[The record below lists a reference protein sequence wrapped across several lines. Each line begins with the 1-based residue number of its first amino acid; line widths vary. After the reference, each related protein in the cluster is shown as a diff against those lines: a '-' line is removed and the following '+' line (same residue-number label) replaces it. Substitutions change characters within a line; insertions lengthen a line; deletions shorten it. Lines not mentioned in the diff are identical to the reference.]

1 MAVLPLLP
9 YNTMPKNKPPV
20 PRKSA
25 AASEDDADVMAQA
38 IVDLA
43 LDIVEREVDDSK
55 MTDPADLS
63 LKDDEL
69 ARLVRNALR
78 KKNDEVLYSAIE
90 HAKYTDIKAWQY
102 LRAHVEE
109 AGATMMIRRDG
120 KPTEEMVAF
129 LVPVF
134 IHSTGGLMLAE
145 TFQDTGAFEFLRAS
159 FQQAGLESPDAKV
172 VLISHAYDLQE
183 IDSISYSQ
191 LNDMLREVAAT
202 MSEKKLVD
210 TPALAASISGWKG
223 GGFEPL
229 DAVMELRFLLGFAR
243 KRADDPFYLVPEQEE
258 EADAF
263 FAARLERYRNWA
275 STAAP
280 LLQACLAAPSATLM
294 LNFLYQDLFYGAKE
308 QAMTEMA
315 MLAMMSEINAA
326 LDDNGL
332 DAADASAIV
341 GPADVDD
348 QMVLRVALYRAG
360 SAAPLAAPDL
370 PFNLAADLQTEV
382 DDICDAL
389 ATIGIH
395 AVSVAMRFG
404 RDGEPQNVLPYSAQQ

>member
-1 MAVLPLLP
+1 MAALTLSAHD
-9 YNTMPKNKPPV
+9 TMPKNKPPV
-20 PRKSA
+20 PRKSSA
-25 AASEDDADVMAQA
+25 APEEDEDVMAQA
-38 IVDLA
+38 LADLA
-43 LDIVEREVDDSK
+43 LDIVEREDED
-55 MTDPADLS
+55 AAGLR
-63 LKDDEL
+63 LKEDEL

-78 KKNDEVLYSAIE
+78 KKNDEVLYGAIE
-90 HAKYTDIKAWQY
+90 RAKYTDIAAWQY
-102 LRAHVEE
+102 LRAQVEE

-120 KPTEEMVAF
+120 KPTEELVAF

-134 IHSTGGLMLAE
+134 VNSTGGLLLEE
-145 TFQDTGAFEFLRAS
+145 TFQDTDAFEFLRAS
-159 FQQAGLESPDAKV
+159 FQQAGLESPEAKV

-183 IDSISYSQ
+183 IDGISYSQ

-210 TPALAASISGWKG
+210 TPALAASLKGWKG

-229 DAVMELRFLLGFAR
+229 DEAMELRFLLGFAR
-243 KRADDPFYLVPEQEE
+243 KRADDPFYAVPDEE
-258 EADAF
+258 EAADAF

-275 STAAP
+275 QQAAP
-280 LLQACLAAPSATLM
+280 LLQACLAPATKTLA

-308 QAMTEMA
+308 QGMAEMA

-326 LDDNGL
+326 LDNNAI
-332 DAADASAIV
+332 DAAEVSAIV
-341 GPADVDD
+341 APADVDD

-360 SAAPLAAPDL
+360 SSAPLATPEM
-370 PFNLAADLQTEV
+370 PFDLAADLQTEV

-389 ATIGIH
+389 STIGIH

-404 RDGEPQNVLPYSAQQ
+404 PDGEAQNVQPYSPG

>member
-1 MAVLPLLP
+1 
-9 YNTMPKNKPPV
+9 MPKNKPPI
-20 PRKSA
+20 PRKSSA
-25 AASEDDADVMAQA
+25 APEEDEDVMAQA
-38 IVDLA
+38 LADLA
-43 LDIVEREVDDSK
+43 LDIVEPEE
-55 MTDPADLS
+55 TDRADVR
-63 LKDDEL
+63 LKEDEL

-78 KKNDEVLYSAIE
+78 KKNDEVLYGAIE
-90 HAKYTDIKAWQY
+90 HAKHLDLTAWQY

-134 IHSTGGLMLAE
+134 IGSTGGLKLEE
-145 TFQDTGAFEFLRAS
+145 TFQDTAAFEFLRAS

-172 VLISHAYDLQE
+172 VLISHAYDLEE

-223 GGFEPL
+223 GGFEPI
-229 DAVMELRFLLGFAR
+229 DEAMELRFLLGFAR
-243 KRADDPFYLVPEQEE
+243 KRADDPFYAVPEDEA

-275 STAAP
+275 QQAAP
-280 LLQACLAAPSATLM
+280 LLQACLAPASKTLA

-308 QAMTEMA
+308 QGMAEMA
-315 MLAMMSEINAA
+315 MLAMMSGINAA
-326 LDDNGL
+326 LDANAV
-332 DAADASAIV
+332 DAAEVSAIV
-341 GPADVDD
+341 APADVDD

-360 SAAPLAAPDL
+360 NPAPLATPEM
-370 PFNLAADLQTEV
+370 PFDLAADLQTEV

-404 RDGEPQNVLPYSAQQ
+404 PDGEAEDVRPYSPQ

>member
-1 MAVLPLLP
+1 
-9 YNTMPKNKPPV
+9 MPKNKPPV

-25 AASEDDADVMAQA
+25 LAQEEDVDVMAQA
-38 IVDLA
+38 LADLA
-43 LDIVEREVDDSK
+43 LDIVEGEVDES
-55 MTDPADLS
+55 TIADAAALR
-63 LKDDEL
+63 LKEDEL

-90 HAKYTDIKAWQY
+90 HAKYTDISAWQY

-134 IHSTGGLMLAE
+134 IHSTGGLVLAD
-145 TFQDTGAFEFLRAS
+145 TFQDTAAFESLRVS

-210 TPALAASISGWKG
+210 TPALAASIKGWEG

-229 DAVMELRFLLGFAR
+229 DEAMELRFLLGFAR
-243 KRADDPFYLVPEQEE
+243 KRADDPFYAVPEDEE
-258 EADAF
+258 QADAF

-275 STAAP
+275 QQAAP
-280 LLQACLAAPSATLM
+280 LLQTCLAPPAAALR
-294 LNFLYQDLFYGAKE
+294 LNFLYQDLFYGAKAE
-308 QAMTEMA
+308 GMAEMA
-315 MLAMMSEINAA
+315 MLAMMSGINAA

-332 DAADASAIV
+332 DAAEVSAIV
-341 GPADVDD
+341 APADVDD

-360 SAAPLAAPDL
+360 NPVPIASPEM
-370 PFNLAADLQTEV
+370 PFDLAADLQTEV

-395 AVSVAMRFG
+395 ALSVALRFG
-404 RDGEPQNVLPYSAQQ
+404 RDGQPQEVLPYSPQ

>member
-1 MAVLPLLP
+1 
-9 YNTMPKNKPPV
+9 MPKNKPPV

-25 AASEDDADVMAQA
+25 VAQEEDADVMAQA
-38 IVDLA
+38 LAELA
-43 LDIVEREVDDSK
+43 LDIVEPEE
-55 MTDPADLS
+55 ADLADAAGLR
-63 LKDDEL
+63 LKEDEL

-78 KKNDEVLYSAIE
+78 KKNDEVLYGAIE
-90 HAKYTDIKAWQY
+90 HAKHLDLTAWQY

-134 IHSTGGLMLAE
+134 IHSTGGLVLAE
-145 TFQDTGAFEFLRAS
+145 TFQDTAAFEFLRAS

-172 VLISHAYDLQE
+172 VLISHAYDLKE

-202 MSEKKLVD
+202 MSEKKLID

-229 DAVMELRFLLGFAR
+229 DEAMELRFLLGFAR
-243 KRADDPFYLVPEQEE
+243 KRADDPFYAVPEDEE
-258 EADAF
+258 GADAF

-275 STAAP
+275 QQAAP
-280 LLQACLAAPSATLM
+280 LLQACLAPASKTLT

-308 QAMTEMA
+308 QGMAEMA

-326 LDDNGL
+326 LDDNKL
-332 DAADASAIV
+332 DAAEVSAIV
-341 GPADVDD
+341 APADVDD
-348 QMVLRVALYRAG
+348 QMVLRVALYRAEN
-360 SAAPLAAPDL
+360 AAPIASPEM
-370 PFNLAADLQTEV
+370 PFDLAADLQTEV

-404 RDGEPQNVLPYSAQQ
+404 PDGQPQNVQRYSPE

>member
-1 MAVLPLLP
+1 
-9 YNTMPKNKPPV
+9 MPKNKPPV

-25 AASEDDADVMAQA
+25 VAQEEDADVMAQA
-38 IVDLA
+38 LAELA
-43 LDIVEREVDDSK
+43 LDIVEPEE
-55 MTDPADLS
+55 ADLADAAGLR
-63 LKDDEL
+63 LKEDEL

-78 KKNDEVLYSAIE
+78 KKNDEVLYGAIE
-90 HAKYTDIKAWQY
+90 HAKHLDLTAWQY

-134 IHSTGGLMLAE
+134 IHSTGGLVLAE
-145 TFQDTGAFEFLRAS
+145 TFQDTAAFEFLRAS

-172 VLISHAYDLQE
+172 VLISHAYDLKE

-229 DAVMELRFLLGFAR
+229 DEAMELRFLLGFAR
-243 KRADDPFYLVPEQEE
+243 KRADDPFYAVPEDEE
-258 EADAF
+258 GADAF

-275 STAAP
+275 QQAAP
-280 LLQACLAAPSATLM
+280 LLQACLAPASKTLT

-308 QAMTEMA
+308 QGMAEMA

-326 LDDNGL
+326 LDDNKL
-332 DAADASAIV
+332 DAAEVSAIV
-341 GPADVDD
+341 APADVDD
-348 QMVLRVALYRAG
+348 QMVLRVALYRAEN
-360 SAAPLAAPDL
+360 AAPIASPEM
-370 PFNLAADLQTEV
+370 PFDLAADLQTEV

-404 RDGEPQNVLPYSAQQ
+404 PDGQPQNVQRYSPE

>member
-1 MAVLPLLP
+1 MAALTLSAHD
-9 YNTMPKNKPPV
+9 TMPKNKPPV
-20 PRKSA
+20 PRKSSA
-25 AASEDDADVMAQA
+25 APEEDEDVMAQA
-38 IVDLA
+38 LADLA
-43 LDIVEREVDDSK
+43 LDIVEREDED
-55 MTDPADLS
+55 AAGLR
-63 LKDDEL
+63 LKEDEL

-78 KKNDEVLYSAIE
+78 KKNDEVLYGAIE
-90 HAKYTDIKAWQY
+90 RAKYTDIAAWQY
-102 LRAHVEE
+102 LRAQVEE

-120 KPTEEMVAF
+120 KPTEELVAF

-134 IHSTGGLMLAE
+134 VNSTGGLLLEE
-145 TFQDTGAFEFLRAS
+145 TFQDTDAFEFLRAS
-159 FQQAGLESPDAKV
+159 FQQAGLESPEAKV

-183 IDSISYSQ
+183 IDGISYSQ

-210 TPALAASISGWKG
+210 TPALAASLKGWKG

-229 DAVMELRFLLGFAR
+229 DEAMELRFLLGFAR
-243 KRADDPFYLVPEQEE
+243 KRADDPFYAVPYEE
-258 EADAF
+258 EAADAF

-275 STAAP
+275 QQAAP
-280 LLQACLAAPSATLM
+280 LLQACLAPATKTLA

-308 QAMTEMA
+308 QGMAEMA

-326 LDDNGL
+326 LDNNAI
-332 DAADASAIV
+332 DAAEVSAIV
-341 GPADVDD
+341 APADVDD

-360 SAAPLAAPDL
+360 SSAPLATPEM
-370 PFNLAADLQTEV
+370 PFDLAADLQTEV

-389 ATIGIH
+389 STIGIH

-404 RDGEPQNVLPYSAQQ
+404 PDGEAQNVQPYSPG

>member
-1 MAVLPLLP
+1 MAALTLSAHD
-9 YNTMPKNKPPV
+9 TMPKNKPPI
-20 PRKSA
+20 PRKSSA
-25 AASEDDADVMAQA
+25 APEEDEDVMAQA
-38 IVDLA
+38 LADLA
-43 LDIVEREVDDSK
+43 LDIVEPEE
-55 MTDPADLS
+55 TDRADVR
-63 LKDDEL
+63 LKEDEL

-78 KKNDEVLYSAIE
+78 KKNDEVLYGAIE
-90 HAKYTDIKAWQY
+90 HAKHLDLTAWQY

-134 IHSTGGLMLAE
+134 IGSTGGLKLEE
-145 TFQDTGAFEFLRAS
+145 TFQDTAAFEFLRAS
-159 FQQAGLESPDAKV
+159 FQHAGLESPDAKV
-172 VLISHAYDLQE
+172 VLISHAYDLEE

-223 GGFEPL
+223 GGFEPI
-229 DAVMELRFLLGFAR
+229 DEAMELRFLLGFAR
-243 KRADDPFYLVPEQEE
+243 KRADDPFYAVPEDEA

-275 STAAP
+275 QQAAP
-280 LLQACLAAPSATLM
+280 LLQACLAPASKTLA

-308 QAMTEMA
+308 QGMAEMA
-315 MLAMMSEINAA
+315 MLAMMSGINAA
-326 LDDNGL
+326 LDANAV
-332 DAADASAIV
+332 DAAEVSAIV
-341 GPADVDD
+341 APADVDD

-360 SAAPLAAPDL
+360 NPAPLATPEM
-370 PFNLAADLQTEV
+370 PFDLAADLQTEV

-404 RDGEPQNVLPYSAQQ
+404 PDGEAEDVRPYSPQ

>member
-1 MAVLPLLP
+1 
-9 YNTMPKNKPPV
+9 MPKNKPPI
-20 PRKSA
+20 PRKSSA
-25 AASEDDADVMAQA
+25 APEEDEDVMAQA
-38 IVDLA
+38 LADLA
-43 LDIVEREVDDSK
+43 LDIVEPEE
-55 MTDPADLS
+55 TDRADVR
-63 LKDDEL
+63 LKEDEL

-78 KKNDEVLYSAIE
+78 KKNDEVLYGAIE
-90 HAKYTDIKAWQY
+90 HAKHLDLTAWQY

-134 IHSTGGLMLAE
+134 IGSTGGLKLEE
-145 TFQDTGAFEFLRAS
+145 TFQDTAAFEFLRAS

-172 VLISHAYDLQE
+172 VLISHAYDLEE

-223 GGFEPL
+223 GGFEPI
-229 DAVMELRFLLGFAR
+229 DEAMELRFLLGFAR
-243 KRADDPFYLVPEQEE
+243 KRADDRFYAVPEDED

-275 STAAP
+275 QQAAP
-280 LLQACLAAPSATLM
+280 LLQACLAPASKTLA

-308 QAMTEMA
+308 QGMAEMA
-315 MLAMMSEINAA
+315 MLAMMSGINAA
-326 LDDNGL
+326 LDANAV
-332 DAADASAIV
+332 DAAEVSAIV
-341 GPADVDD
+341 APADVDD

-360 SAAPLAAPDL
+360 NPAPLATPEM
-370 PFNLAADLQTEV
+370 PFDLAADLQTEV

-404 RDGEPQNVLPYSAQQ
+404 PDGEAEDVRPYSPQ

>member
-1 MAVLPLLP
+1 
-9 YNTMPKNKPPV
+9 MPKNKPPV

-25 AASEDDADVMAQA
+25 VAPEDDADAMAQA
-38 IVDLA
+38 LAELALEIVEPEEEDLA
-43 LDIVEREVDDSK
+43 
-55 MTDPADLS
+55 DPAGLR
-63 LKDDEL
+63 LKEDEL

-78 KKNDEVLYSAIE
+78 KKNDEVLYGAIE
-90 HAKYTDIKAWQY
+90 HAKHLDLTAWQY

-134 IHSTGGLMLAE
+134 IHSTGGLVLAE
-145 TFQDTGAFEFLRAS
+145 TFQDTAAFEFLRAS

-172 VLISHAYDLQE
+172 VLISHAYDLKE

-223 GGFEPL
+223 GGFEPA
-229 DAVMELRFLLGFAR
+229 DEAMELRFLLGFAR
-243 KRADDPFYLVPEQEE
+243 KRADDPFYAVPEDEE
-258 EADAF
+258 GADAF

-275 STAAP
+275 QQAAP
-280 LLQACLAAPSATLM
+280 LLQACLAPPAKTLT

-308 QAMTEMA
+308 QGMAEMA

-326 LDDNGL
+326 LDEAGL
-332 DAADASAIV
+332 DAAEVSAIV
-341 GPADVDD
+341 APADVDD

-360 SAAPLAAPDL
+360 NPAPLATPEM
-370 PFNLAADLQTEV
+370 PFDLAADLQTEV

-404 RDGEPQNVLPYSAQQ
+404 PDGEPRDVRPYSPE